1 MAVEPE
7 SLDRP
12 SKSTPWLALVA
23 RLALLAGIVGVAGL
37 VAWVLNEKSR
47 GPAGAELAVFSAVTC
62 GISAGAALLVVGM
75 TAGGQQ
81 AFAGLL
87 VSILFRT
94 LGPLGAGVIWRLS
107 RPDWPVENL
116 IAVHVPLFL
125 VALTVETILVVDIV
139 SNSSRSGTTL
149 GKGRATRKMHG

>member
-1 MAVEPE
+1 M
-7 SLDRP
+7 
-12 SKSTPWLALVA
+12 
-23 RLALLAGIVGVAGL
+23 LLVGV
-37 VAWVLNEKSR
+37 
-47 GPAGAELAVFSAVTC
+47 T
-62 GISAGAALLVVGM
+62 
-75 TAGGQQ
+75 TGGQH

-94 LGPLGAGVIWRLS
+94 LGPLGAGVVWRLS
-107 RPDWPVENL
+107 RPDWSVDNL

-139 SNSSRSGTTL
+139 STSSRSGTML

>member
-7 SLDRP
+7 SPDQP
-12 SKSTPWLALVA
+12 ANPMSWLAIAA
-23 RLALLAGIVGVAGL
+23 RLALLLGVVGVAGL
-37 VAWVLNEKSR
+37 VAWVLNEKAY
-47 GPAGAELAVFSAVTC
+47 GPAGVDLAIFSTVAC
-62 GISAGAALLVVGM
+62 GSSAGVALLVVSL
-75 TAGGQQ
+75 TAGGRNS
-81 AFAGLL
+81 FAGLL

-94 LGPLGAGVIWRLS
+94 LGPLGAGVVWRLL
-107 RPDWPVENL
+107 RPDWPVGNL

>member
-7 SLDRP
+7 SP
-12 SKSTPWLALVA
+12 EIPAKSLGWFTLTA
-23 RLALLAGIVGVAGL
+23 RLALLAGIVGAAGL
-37 VAWVLNEKSR
+37 VAWVQNEKAH
-47 GPAGAELAVFSAVTC
+47 GPAGAELAIFSTVTC
-62 GISAGAALLVVGM
+62 GVSAGAALVVVGV
-75 TAGGQQ
+75 TTGGQH

-94 LGPLGAGVIWRLS
+94 LGPLGAGVVWRLS
-107 RPDWPVENL
+107 RPDWPVDNL

-139 SNSSRSGTTL
+139 STSSRSGTML